1 MSSRERVFLTGTVI
15 FFVSLCVHADPAG
28 GKLGKRIT
36 CPIPLMRLGLI
47 DDNTAVRISRNGS
60 EDYAVVAELSD
71 HTVENSRSTINR
83 TTYHEPA
90 DKAYIITDFEA
101 RQLLAVTKSFIETLE
116 MLEKHLQNERWG
128 QCLYLDA
135 FLPKFLRDYIML
147 IGISR
152 NAASKYHKKT
162 LLFCNEFDV
171 SLQSPRSD
179 MRLATWR
186 NNPDYIVKLRISI
199 KELIYQL
206 KLWEKREL
214 SDSRRNPELWF
225 GAKSEE
231 SLELFIR
238 IYFSLGAQSDL
249 QGN

>member
-1 MSSRERVFLTGTVI
+1 
-15 FFVSLCVHADPAG
+15 
-28 GKLGKRIT
+28 
-36 CPIPLMRLGLI
+36 MRLGLI

-60 EDYAVVAELSD
+60 ENYAIVAEQSD
-71 HTVENSRSTINR
+71 HTIENSRSTINR

-101 RQLLAVTKSFIETLE
+101 RQLIAVTKSFIETLE
-116 MLEKHLQNERWG
+116 MFEKHLQNERWG

-152 NAASKYHKKT
+152 NAASKYYKKT
-162 LLFCNEFDV
+162 LIFCKEFDV

-206 KLWEKREL
+206 KIWEKREL
-214 SDSRRNPELWF
+214 GDSKRNPELWF

-238 IYFSLGAQSDL
+238 IYFSLQSQSDM
-249 QGN
+249 QVN